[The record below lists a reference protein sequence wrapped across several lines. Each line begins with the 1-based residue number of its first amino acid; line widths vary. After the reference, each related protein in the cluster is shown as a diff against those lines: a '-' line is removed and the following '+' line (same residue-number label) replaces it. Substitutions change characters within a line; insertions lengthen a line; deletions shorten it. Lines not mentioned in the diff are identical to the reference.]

1 MPVRRTRR
9 RRPTRRPRR
18 KTYRLRR
25 KIASGRRPQIVPR
38 WMRVML
44 PYSEHF
50 KDTLAAGVIK
60 HQVWSIN
67 SIYDPD
73 VTGTGHYPMG
83 YAQWNNLYNRY
94 RVNGFGY
101 KFNFQEISSGSNPVE
116 IFIYIDNQSAAP
128 VDARTMRQKPYVKQ
142 LLLGADNT
150 VRTIKGGTMAYRPF
164 GVTKMHY
171 YNDDYYSALFTASP
185 TRQAY
190 LHVCYLAADSTPTV
204 ICNTSIRYYVTL
216 YDQNEFPASSS

>member
-9 RRPTRRPRR
+9 LPTRRPRR
-18 KTYRLRR
+18 KTYRPRR
-25 KIASGRRPQIVPR
+25 KIAAGRRPQIVPR
-38 WMRVML
+38 WMKVML
-44 PYSEHF
+44 PYATQS
-50 KDTLAAGVIK
+50 KDSLTAAVIH

-67 SIYDPD
+67 SIFDPD
-73 VTGTGHYPMG
+73 VTGAGHYPMG
-83 YAQWNNLYNRY
+83 YTQWNNLYNRY

-101 KFNFQEISSGSNPVE
+101 KFTFQEISSGSNPVE
-116 IFIYIDNQSAAP
+116 IYVYIDNQAAAP
-128 VDARTMRQKPYVKQ
+128 VNVNTLREKAYVKQ

-150 VRTIKGGTMAYRPF
+150 VRTIKSGLMCYRPF

-190 LHVCYLAADSTPTV
+190 LHVCYYAFDSTPTV
-204 ICNTSIRYYVTL
+204 ICNTSLRYYVTL
-216 YDQNEFPASSS
+216 YDQNEFPASS